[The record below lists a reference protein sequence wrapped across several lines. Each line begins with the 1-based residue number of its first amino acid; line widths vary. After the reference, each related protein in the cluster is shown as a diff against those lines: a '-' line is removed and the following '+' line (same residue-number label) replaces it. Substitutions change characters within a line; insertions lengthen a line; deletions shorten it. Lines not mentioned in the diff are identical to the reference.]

1 MNSTYQF
8 LLPGLVLPLVL
19 SLILATLMLRYRW
32 SGAWGLAAIWL
43 IAYFWIRGLPV
54 LPPREAVDWLWIIGI
69 ITLVVGSLPIRL
81 QRQWLSLVGLLTL
94 SLGVI
99 AWPVLRQNLFALLSM
114 ELAILI
120 IAGAIIIRRLVVGT
134 NITFSALP
142 LAIISSS
149 YAIIAALSSSLL
161 VGQLS
166 SALAAALGGFALY
179 ELTPKAKVTLLPAQ
193 AAVLANVWLLCLML
207 IGRVYANLNL
217 VPLVLLIVALILSR
231 VLPLH
236 RWWQVVLFTGIPSL
250 AALLWL
256 VLPQD
261 ASSYY

>member
-19 SLILATLMLRYRW
+19 SLILATLMLRRHW
-32 SGAWGLAAIWL
+32 SGAWGFAAIWL
-43 IAYFWIRGLPV
+43 ISYFWVRGVPV
-54 LPPREAVDWLWIIGI
+54 LPPREAVDWLWIIGSI
-69 ITLVVGSLPIRL
+69 MLVVGMLPITSH
-81 QRQWLSLVGLLTL
+81 RQWLWLSAVLVL

-99 AWPVLRQNLFALLSM
+99 VWPVLRQNIFVLLAL
-114 ELAILI
+114 ELVVLVVI
-120 IAGAIIIRRLVVGT
+120 GVVMIRRLITGT
-134 NITFSALP
+134 NATFSALP
-142 LAIISSS
+142 LAIISAS
-149 YAIIAALSSSLL
+149 YAVIAALSSSLL

-179 ELTPKAKVTLLPAQ
+179 ELTAKAKVTVLPVQ
-193 AAVLANVWLLCLML
+193 AAVLASVWLLCLML
-207 IGRVYANLNL
+207 IGRVYANLSL
-217 VPLVLLIVALILSR
+217 IPMTLLLMALILSR
-231 VLPLH
+231 VSPLH

-256 VLPQD
+256 ALTQD